1 MKPDTFDPANP
12 FGDAAGSIPP
22 SGIGAEIE
30 MLSADF
36 AKLGVSAQS
45 AVPLWLGKPNRFT
58 GVVMRSVQE
67 VLDYITQE
75 LEQQATLRA
84 EAHGQAP
91 AGAPQAGAG
100 DADNVVTTNA
110 AGEARRLHRERVA
123 AANDAWRQAI
133 RDCAAALLQWDGY
146 VENLRKQY
154 QTMKLQKP

>member
-1 MKPDTFDPANP
+1 MKPDTFDPSNP
-12 FGDAAGSIPP
+12 FGDSAPP

-91 AGAPQAGAG
+91 AGAAQAGTG
-100 DADNVVTTNA
+100 DAEGVVTTNA
-110 AGEARRLHRERVA
+110 AAEAKRLHRERVA
-123 AANDAWRQAI
+123 AANEAWRAAI
-133 RDCAAALLQWDGY
+133 RARAAALLQWDAY
-146 VENLRKQY
+146 VESLRKEY
-154 QTMKLQKP
+154 QAMKLQKP

>member
-12 FGDAAGSIPP
+12 FGDAAGNNPP

-58 GVVMRSVQE
+58 GVVMRSAQE
-67 VLDYITQE
+67 VLDYIAHE
-75 LEQQATLRA
+75 LEQQAALRA
-84 EAHGQAP
+84 EAHGQVP
-91 AGAPQAGAG
+91 ARAAQAGTG
-100 DADNVVTTNA
+100 DAEGVVTTNA
-110 AGEARRLHRERVA
+110 AAEARRLHRERVA

-133 RDCAAALLQWDGY
+133 RDRAAAMLQWDGY

-154 QTMKLQKP
+154 QALKSQKP